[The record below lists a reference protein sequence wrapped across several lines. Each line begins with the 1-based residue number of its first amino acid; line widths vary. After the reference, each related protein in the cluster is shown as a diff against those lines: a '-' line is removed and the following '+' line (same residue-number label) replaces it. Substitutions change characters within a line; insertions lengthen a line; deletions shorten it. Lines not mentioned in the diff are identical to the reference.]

1 MNSAAESGA
10 VAELEV
16 PSGESSG
23 LPEHSFEQPDPSL
36 DPSLD
41 PGGAASQ
48 ASGRG
53 TQQRATSD
61 VGPLRSLAL
70 ALPLYG
76 LLFLSARAMP
86 DSISR
91 LLLERGWIP
100 HVIMVLS
107 CWSLSIL
114 LLKAIGLRMQRRAFA
129 LQVLPADEPRITPDN
144 VGRIIEH
151 LDGLRSLGPARRL
164 WRSFLIDRV
173 LRIVEHYAARG
184 EVTETATVNSN
195 DAEADAAAVASS
207 FSMVKVLVWAIPIL
221 GFIGTVIGIGAA
233 VGGFS
238 ESLDGAEQLDSI
250 KSSLGDV
257 TSGLAVAFDT
267 TLVAL
272 VASILVMLPTSWI
285 QKAEEQ
291 LVSDV
296 DDYCVTNVLRRLVS
310 PGDRGAPES
319 DSIGL
324 AMVGIRTSI
333 VDAIATPLSQ
343 MLAANAQLMTRLT
356 DNHEA
361 LSGTQVA
368 LQDQLTSFTAA
379 VQTLAPNIE
388 QAVAQLDKAT
398 SLAEQATTQIGPQVE
413 RVVAQLARAETVA
426 TVTTEQ
432 IGPGV
437 ERAAAELAKA
447 TSLAEQATGSMGRTQ
462 DQLSRELGASRQLL
476 QLLAAGL
483 NASASAET
491 RVPMSARPG
500 NGSNGSSSLKG

>member
-1 MNSAAESGA
+1 MTREAE
-10 VAELEV
+10 
-16 PSGESSG
+16 PS
-23 LPEHSFEQPDPSL
+23 
-36 DPSLD
+36 
-41 PGGAASQ
+41 GAASQ
-48 ASGRG
+48 PPGSAPK
-53 TQQRATSD
+53 QRATSD
-61 VGPLRSLAL
+61 VGLLLSLAL

-76 LLFLSARAMP
+76 LLFLSAQAMP

-114 LLKAIGLRMQRRAFA
+114 LLKAIGLRMQRRVFA
-129 LQVLPADEPRITPDN
+129 REVLPADEPRITPEN
-144 VGRIIEH
+144 VGRLIEH
-151 LDGLRSLGPARRL
+151 LEGLRSLGSTRRW
-164 WRSFLIDRV
+164 WRSFLLERV

-184 EVTETATVNSN
+184 EVTETATVNNN

-221 GFIGTVIGIGAA
+221 GFIGTVIGIGSA

-238 ESLDGAEQLDSI
+238 ESLDGAEQLDAI
-250 KSSLGDV
+250 KGSLGDV

-272 VASILVMLPTSWI
+272 VASILVMLPTSWM

-310 PGDRGAPES
+310 PPDRSAP
-319 DSIGL
+319 DQDRIGL
-324 AMVGIRTSI
+324 AMAEIRTSI
-333 VDAIATPLSQ
+333 VEVIAAPLSE
-343 MLAANAQLMTRLT
+343 MLAANAQLMTRLS

-361 LSGTQVA
+361 LSGTQAA
-368 LQDQLTSFTAA
+368 LQDQLTAFTAA
-379 VQTLAPNIE
+379 AQTLGPNVA

-398 SLAEQATTQIGPQVE
+398 SLAERATTQIGPNVE
-413 RVVAQLARAETVA
+413 RVVAQLEQAQDIA
-426 TVTTEQ
+426 TVTTER
-432 IGPGV
+432 IAPNV

-447 TSLAEQATGSMGRTQ
+447 TTLAEQATGSMGRTQ
-462 DQLSRELGASRQLL
+462 EQLSRELGASRQLL

-483 NASASAET
+483 GASASSET
-491 RVPMSARPG
+491 SIATRPRQG